1 MNVPLFLARRIR
13 LQGEMSVVLGTVG
26 VALAVVIMILSI
38 TIVVGF
44 KQGIRDKVLGYEPA
58 VSVAPVNNYDFE
70 GNQLPTVASQA
81 DLQMVTTIASQYS
94 PTLSLSQPGVLK
106 TPDNFLGLNFRAYST
121 PSTMAVESPA
131 RQCVDYSPL
140 PNSLITSSLTQG
152 AMPSADAENWLL
164 LSEASA
170 NALEL
175 KIGDKVDACFFNG
188 ESLRVRRLTIAGVFN
203 THFGDYDQSVC
214 FVPMAMLRKVSGLE
228 DGEGTHIEL
237 SGIPFDSI
245 DAVAERVSQSLYE
258 AYIQGRTQGR
268 LLTVT
273 TALETGALYFNWLS
287 LLDTNVIVILLLMGA
302 VAVFTLISCLFILI
316 LERVRTIGILRAMGA
331 TSAQVRAVFIYLTLR
346 IVVVGL
352 IVGDLLGLGLA
363 AAQRF
368 WEIVP
373 LDPESYYLTAVP
385 IAFPWLA
392 LGLLN
397 VGVLVIGAAVLL
409 VPASAASRVSPT
421 TAIRYE

>member
-1 MNVPLFLARRIR
+1 MR

-58 VSVAPVNNYDFE
+58 VSVAPVANYDYE
-70 GNQLPTVASQA
+70 GNLIPTPVTAS
-81 DLQMVTTIASQYS
+81 DLQMVATIAPEYS
-94 PTLSLSQPGVLK
+94 PILSLTQPGVLK
-106 TPDNFLGLNFRAYST
+106 TPDNFLGLNFRAIASREPIEAV
-121 PSTMAVESPA
+121 PSYPKAVACPA
-131 RQCVDYSPL
+131 GHRGVP
-140 PNSLITSSLTQG
+140 SLIASSLTQG
-152 AMPSADAENWLL
+152 EMPTEDAENWLL
-164 LSEASA
+164 LSETSAS
-170 NALEL
+170 ALEL
-175 KIGDKVDACFFNG
+175 KAGDKVDACFFNG
-188 ESLRVRRLTIAGVFN
+188 ESLRVRRLTVKGVFN
-203 THFGDYDQSVC
+203 THFGDYDQGMC
-214 FVPMAMLRKVSGLE
+214 FVPMDLLQKVSGLDE
-228 DGEGTHIEL
+228 GEGTRIEL
-237 SGIPFDSI
+237 TAVPFDSI
-245 DAVAERVSQSLYE
+245 DTVAERVSQDLYQ
-258 AYIQGRTQGR
+258 AYIQGRTKGR

-287 LLDTNVIVILLLMGA
+287 LLDTNVVVILLLMGA
-302 VAVFTLISCLFILI
+302 VAVFTLVSCLFILI

-331 TSAQVRAVFIYLTLR
+331 TSTQIQSIFIYLTLR

-352 IVGDLLGLGLA
+352 LVGDILGLALA
-363 AAQRF
+363 AAQYL

-392 LGLLN
+392 LVALN
-397 VGVLVIGAAVLL
+397 LAVLVIGAAVLL
-409 VPASAASRVSPT
+409 IPSAAASRVSPT

>member
-58 VSVAPVNNYDFE
+58 VSVTPVVNYDFE
-70 GNQLPTVASQA
+70 GNQLPSISNQA
-81 DLQMVTTIASQYS
+81 DLQLVKSTAGKYS
-94 PTLSLSQPGVLK
+94 PTLSLYQPGVLK
-106 TPDNFLGLNFRAYST
+106 TPDNFLGLNFRAYSQEHDWT
-121 PSTMAVESPA
+121 FIS
-131 RQCVDYSPL
+131 
-140 PNSLITSSLTQG
+140 SSLTQG
-152 AMPSADAENWLL
+152 EMPATDAENWLL

-170 NALEL
+170 RTLEL
-175 KIGDKVDACFFNG
+175 KAGDKVDACFFNG
-188 ESLRVRRLTIAGVFN
+188 ESIRVRRLTIAGVFN
-203 THFGDYDQSVC
+203 THFGDYDQSAC
-214 FVPMAMLRKVSGLE
+214 FVPLSMLRKVSGL
-228 DGEGTHIEL
+228 DEGAGNRIEL

-245 DAVAERVSQSLYE
+245 DAVAERVSQDLYE

-287 LLDTNVIVILLLMGA
+287 LLDTNVVVILVLMGA
-302 VAVFTLISCLFILI
+302 VAVFTLVSCLFILI

-331 TSAQVRAVFIYLTLR
+331 TSSQVRAVFVYLTLR

-352 IVGDLLGLGLA
+352 IVGDALGLGLA
-363 AAQRF
+363 AAQYL
-368 WEIVP
+368 WEIIP

-385 IAFPWLA
+385 IAFPWLT

-397 VGVLVIGAAVLL
+397 LGVLVVGAAVLL
-409 VPASAASRVSPT
+409 LPASAASRVSPS